1 MPIPY
6 WNEKQKRWQLNIQKN
21 SKRKT
26 FTSSKPRDKEKA
38 GMAECRRKAA
48 IWLQG
53 NADLS
58 RIRFDRAFEAY
69 IASLDE
75 MVSEATI
82 NQRKVYGELYLVPRL
97 GLKKMSAITD
107 QDWQD
112 LIAYAWRT
120 QSERT
125 GRKLSK
131 KTLANIRAV
140 IANFWKFAKRSQMI
154 DHIPDALVLP
164 KTAVKLPQRIL
175 QHDTLNI
182 LFMPSDA
189 FYINLWRFEAVTGLR
204 PGEAM
209 GLQFD
214 DEKDGMLTV
223 NRSITVDSIES
234 SGKNENALRTIKLHM
249 IAREILTEQ
258 SAMLFSKGIKSKW
271 IFPNKWGDAP
281 VASGVRSAW
290 DRYRA
295 KNGIDCTMYGLRHS
309 FISLAKVEMPLAL
322 MKRVVGHS
330 DGMDT
335 LGTYGHDVDG
345 ELEQA
350 AAILDSLFSRII
362 NTRN

>member
-6 WNEKQKRWQLNIQKN
+6 WNEKQQRWQLNIQRKGT
-21 SKRKT
+21 RKT
-26 FTSSKPRDKEKA
+26 FTSSKPRDREKA

-48 IWLQG
+48 IWIEG
-53 NADLS
+53 NADKS
-58 RIRFDRAFEAY
+58 GMRFDRAFEAY
-69 IASLDE
+69 IASQAE

-82 NQRKVYGELYLVPRL
+82 NQRKSYGELYLVPKL
-97 GLKKMSAITD
+97 GLKKMSSITD

-112 LIAYAWRT
+112 IIAASWRT
-120 QSERT
+120 LSDRT

-140 IANFWKFAKRSQMI
+140 IANFWQFAKRSQMI
-154 DHIPDALVLP
+154 DHIPDSLILP

-175 QHDTLNI
+175 QHDTLNT
-182 LFMPSDA
+182 LFKPSDA
-189 FYINLWRFEAVTGLR
+189 FYIYLWRFMAVTGLR

-209 GLQFD
+209 GLQID
-214 DEKDGMLTV
+214 DEKDGMLTI
-223 NRSITVDSIES
+223 NRSITVDSTES
-234 SGKNENALRTIKLHM
+234 KGKNENALRKIKLHM
-249 IAREILTEQ
+249 IAREILSEQ
-258 SAMLFSKGIKSKW
+258 SAMLFAKGIKSKW

-281 VASGVRSAW
+281 VTSGVRSAW

-295 KNGIDCTMYGLRHS
+295 QNGIDCTMYGLRHS
-309 FISLAKVEMPLAL
+309 FVSLAKVDLPLAL

-330 DGMDT
+330 EDMDT
-335 LGTYGHDVDG
+335 LGTYGQDVDG

-362 NTRN
+362 NTR